1 MSARRPYR
9 GPAGAIDPTDPAPFD
24 PACIRP
30 DAYYEALARVDDH
43 LTECVGELD
52 MLTPPEPDLRHL
64 GEILA
69 RARDHYIRRRTHAVQ
84 LTFPFHT
91 QTTPDV

>member
-1 MSARRPYR
+1 MCSPSVSPEFSAAQPRHLPDDLECE
-9 GPAGAIDPTDPAPFD
+9 AG
-24 PACIRP
+24 
-30 DAYYEALARVDDH
+30 
-43 LTECVGELD
+43 CVGELD

-64 GEILA
+64 GEALARA
-69 RARDHYIRRRTHAVQ
+69 RARDHYIRSRRTHAVQ